1 MAGEGLIAAIVLGTF
16 FITFVVGI
24 FFFVFWI
31 LMLVD
36 VIQRKF
42 KKDNDKIIWILI
54 IVFTN
59 WVGAI
64 IYYFVVRKPNKK

>member
-1 MAGEGLIAAIVLGTF
+1 MVGEGLIAAIVLGTF

>member
-31 LMLVD
+31 LMFVD

-42 KKDNDKIIWILI
+42 KKDNDKTDE
-54 IVFTN
+54 FERT
-59 WVGAI
+59 
-64 IYYFVVRKPNKK
+64 K

>member
-1 MAGEGLIAAIVLGTF
+1 MVGEGLIAAIGLGTF

>member
-42 KKDNDKIIWILI
+42 KKDSDKIIWILI

-64 IYYFVVRKPNKK
+64 IYYFVVKKPNKK

>member
-1 MAGEGLIAAIVLGTF
+1 MVGEGLIAAIGLGTF

-64 IYYFVVRKPNKK
+64 IYYFVVKKPNKK

>member
-1 MAGEGLIAAIVLGTF
+1 MVGEGLIAAIGLGTF

-42 KKDNDKIIWILI
+42 KKDSDKIIWILI

-64 IYYFVVRKPNKK
+64 IYYFVVKKPNKK